1 MTLGFVRQDERNQ
14 EARQWGRVSV
24 LGYGMS
30 RRRTAEVL
38 QALVD
43 VLVKEGGGTEGG
55 PLGSF
60 LPRVRDLAGQVLRV
74 LEMRMEGGTEAG
86 LEEEVEEGMEEV
98 KATLTACKRALGCL
112 AGGSAS
118 GLEGQGEEKGRKA
131 CKSLGSMRQVGH
143 RLSAMRLEAM
153 GIIESSSRHA
163 SETPE

>member
-1 MTLGFVRQDERNQ
+1 
-14 EARQWGRVSV
+14 
-24 LGYGMS
+24 MS

-60 LPRVRDLAGQVLRV
+60 LPRVRDLAGEVLRV

-86 LEEEVEEGMEEV
+86 LEEEDEEAKEEEVEEGMEEV